1 MVEHSKVWQSLLIA
15 GGIVLAFGVIW
26 GAFLIARRFSEV
38 QGAVMLVVIGVILLV
53 MSETALLTV
62 GGKRK

>member
-26 GAFLIARRFSEV
+26 GAFLFARRFTAG
-38 QGAVMLVVIGVILLV
+38 QGAIILVVIGVILLV
-53 MSETALLTV
+53 LSETALLTA
-62 GGKRK
+62 GGKRR

>member
-26 GAFLIARRFSEV
+26 GAFLFARRFTEV
-38 QGAVMLVVIGVILLV
+38 QGAIILVVIGVILLV
-53 MSETALLTV
+53 MSETALLTA
-62 GGKRK
+62 GGRRK